1 MNKNF
6 ETVKIREI
14 DQETNDIMNDIGKL
28 HNLLTGSSIVIK
40 GLKQYKRYK
49 DLYESER
56 EQKTIEL
63 NEAKNKIRQLE
74 NKVLKYQ
81 RTIQSFKEFQQNL
94 SEL

>member
-14 DQETNDIMNDIGKL
+14 DQETNDIMNEIGREN
-28 HNLLTGSSIVIK
+28 NLLTGSSIVIK
-40 GLKQYKRYK
+40 GLKERQWFKMK
-49 DLYESER
+49 YEAER
-56 EQKTIEL
+56 DQKAIEL
-63 NEAKNKIRQLE
+63 NEAKTKIRQLE

-81 RTIQSFKEFQQNL
+81 RTIESFKEFQQNL

>member
-14 DQETNDIMNDIGKL
+14 DQETNDIMNEIGREN
-28 HNLLTGSSIVIK
+28 NLLTGSSIVIK
-40 GLKQYKRYK
+40 GLKERQWFKMK
-49 DLYESER
+49 YEAER
-56 EQKTIEL
+56 DQKAIEL
-63 NEAKNKIRQLE
+63 NEAKTKIRQLE

-81 RTIQSFKEFQQNL
+81 RAIESFKEFQQNI